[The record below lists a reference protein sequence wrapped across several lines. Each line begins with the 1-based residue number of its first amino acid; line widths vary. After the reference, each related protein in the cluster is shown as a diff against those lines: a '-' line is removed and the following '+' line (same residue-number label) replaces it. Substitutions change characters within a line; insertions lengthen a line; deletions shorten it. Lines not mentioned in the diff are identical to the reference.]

1 MYKNNCCAIAPVRK
15 SIVMRMNI
23 VETEVDSEMIAKTCN
38 CMEKDRKVTY
48 SILNSYHSLCQDKK
62 DILSNEL
69 VACERLLKY
78 SKDPFDKQIIE
89 REITDLKLMLDLL
102 Q

>member
-1 MYKNNCCAIAPVRK
+1 
-15 SIVMRMNI
+15 MRMNI
-23 VETEVDSEMIAKTCN
+23 VETEVDSEIIAKTCN

-48 SILNSYHSLCQDKK
+48 SFLHSYHTLCQDKK

-69 VACERLLKY
+69 MACERLLKY

-89 REITDLKLMLDLL
+89 KEIADLRLMLDFI

>member
-1 MYKNNCCAIAPVRK
+1 VIA
-15 SIVMRMNI
+15 MNV
-23 VETEVDSEMIAKTCN
+23 VETEVDPEIIAKTCN
-38 CMEKDRKVTY
+38 CLEKDRKVTY
-48 SILNSYHSLCQDKK
+48 LFLNSYHSLCKDKR

-78 SKDPFDKQIIE
+78 SKDPIDKEIIE
-89 REITDLKLMLDLL
+89 REIADLRLILDRI